1 MASKEGMHNTIQI
14 PSIFPSSNF
23 GKLKRRVVAY
33 APADPPFLEV
43 EARLGATKLKF
54 IVDSGTSVSIA
65 PSHYLNVIVL
75 DPTTV
80 TLSSATRNSIP
91 CLGQAKLQIQIPKFR
106 RAFLWTFK
114 VAETVHPLLG
124 FDFINNFGLII
135 DCKNKQLRDTTTDL
149 TVNVQ
154 FSPSSLN
161 VVINKIEIPTI
172 VEDVIKDYPSL
183 TSPHVNHDAHI
194 MMFIIELKQAAIPQS
209 IPRLNSCQK
218 RNIKLQVNTSVYFR
232 ERESFLLLRVNGV
245 RHSTLFQKKMGNTVL
260 SIASPSLI
268 GIQFP
273 I

>member
-1 MASKEGMHNTIQI
+1 MHNTIKI

-183 TSPHVNHDAHI
+183 TSPHVNHDAPYNDVYHRI
-194 MMFIIELKQAAIPQS
+194 ETSSHPPVYSKAQQLSEEKHKAASEHFRLLQGTGIISPSQS
-209 IPRLNSCQK
+209 KWS
-218 RNIKLQVNTSVYFR
+218 
-232 ERESFLLLRVNGV
+232 
-245 RHSTLFQKKMGNTVL
+245 STLHLVPKENGE
-260 SIASPSLI
+260 
-268 GIQFP
+268 
-273 I
+273 